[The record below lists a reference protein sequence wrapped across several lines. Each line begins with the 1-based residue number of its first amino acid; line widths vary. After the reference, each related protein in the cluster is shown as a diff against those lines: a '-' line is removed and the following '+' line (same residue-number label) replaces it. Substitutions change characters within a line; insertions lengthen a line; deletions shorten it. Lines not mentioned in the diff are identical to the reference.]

1 MPRTAKQVLSE
12 QKQQAER
19 DRTQQQLPASRRRR
33 PGRLAGPPDHRSPRQ
48 VYLDTVAPSGIVG
61 RLVKFDGKSGAFL
74 FVDTEETFSDTE
86 DFVVLADQTLA
97 AYVKF
102 QSEQAPT
109 RIGGLLYAADFALP
123 PRAQLGDTD
132 PKKWEIGLS
141 GRPEDPWREELMVVL
156 KRPATME
163 LLTFSTMSKT
173 GRRAVGNLL
182 KHYDRLQTTSP
193 GSFPVVRLKP
203 AGYQDSRYGWVHTLT
218 SLSLGYP
225 RGIPRLFQIPR
236 SKRNST
242 TRYLSRA
249 GLRAQYPPSPPGCE
263 YREWPAMPHNTNAE
277 CAARLAA
284 AGLFVFPVKAATRR
298 PMFQGWRQRS
308 SNDATVVAQWWQQY
322 PNALPAL
329 DLAKC
334 GLMALDGDRHGQ
346 GDGVAALRDL
356 VRQQPGFDPRRVPTV
371 RTPRD
376 GVHLYFKQGSPPFG
390 NHRGSLPAGVD
401 AKGAGGFVLAPGAKL
416 PDGRGYHGVA
426 GQPELADAVLAGNLP
441 ELPPGIAGLI
451 RPAPTDGPGAA
462 GK

>member
-1 MPRTAKQVLSE
+1 
-12 QKQQAER
+12 
-19 DRTQQQLPASRRRR
+19 
-33 PGRLAGPPDHRSPRQ
+33 
-48 VYLDTVAPSGIVG
+48 
-61 RLVKFDGKSGAFL
+61 
-74 FVDTEETFSDTE
+74 
-86 DFVVLADQTLA
+86 
-97 AYVKF
+97 
-102 QSEQAPT
+102 
-109 RIGGLLYAADFALP
+109 
-123 PRAQLGDTD
+123 
-132 PKKWEIGLS
+132 
-141 GRPEDPWREELMVVL
+141 
-156 KRPATME
+156 
-163 LLTFSTMSKT
+163 
-173 GRRAVGNLL
+173 
-182 KHYDRLQTTSP
+182 
-193 GSFPVVRLKP
+193 
-203 AGYQDSRYGWVHTLT
+203 
-218 SLSLGYP
+218 
-225 RGIPRLFQIPR
+225 
-236 SKRNST
+236 
-242 TRYLSRA
+242 
-249 GLRAQYPPSPPGCE
+249 
-263 YREWPAMPHNTNAE
+263 MPHNTNAE

-451 RPAPTDGPGAA
+451 RSAHGRPRRRREIAAAQDRQAHASAPMPRLRCVASPVSSPKLPRAHATTSSTGRPSCSAPWLRAA
-462 GK
+462 G